1 MVKFAL
7 GRNYTDEAWCDV
19 VPMTVCHLLL
29 GRPWLYDK
37 KVLYNGYANSYSFK
51 FNGKKFV
58 LNPLQIS
65 EFNTQPK
72 QNKKEVVPMLTIRQ
86 FTRALKGEQL
96 VLFVVN

>member
-1 MVKFAL
+1 MKFAL

-58 LNPLQIS
+58 LDPLQIS
-65 EFNTQPK
+65 EFDTQPK
-72 QNKKEVVPMLTIRQ
+72 QKKKEVVLVLTIRQ
-86 FTRALKGEQL
+86 FTLALKREQL
-96 VLFVVN
+96 VLLVVN